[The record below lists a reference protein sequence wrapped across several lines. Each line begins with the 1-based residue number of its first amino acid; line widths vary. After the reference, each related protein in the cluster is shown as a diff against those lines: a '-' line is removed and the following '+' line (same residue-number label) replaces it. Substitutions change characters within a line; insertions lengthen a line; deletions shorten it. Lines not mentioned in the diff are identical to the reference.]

1 MIAALI
7 LIALAAFAAL
17 ALGVLARAGRDMGLE
32 QWAVGG
38 RGFGWVFVFLL
49 LAGEIYTTFTFLGA
63 SGLSYGLG
71 APAYYIIAYGSLAY
85 VIAYFLLP
93 PIWAYAK
100 QHGLHSQPDFF
111 VRKFGSP
118 ALGALVSL
126 VGLVALIPYLVLQL
140 TGLGIIVVAAGYGAV
155 SKDAAIWI
163 GAIIVTVYVMVSGIR
178 GSAWTAVVKDVLI
191 LVVVVFLGLYLPFHL
206 YGGIGPMFERIAAA
220 KPGFLVFRPSGQS
233 VAWFVSTVLLTALG
247 FFMWPHSFA
256 ACYTAR
262 DARVFRRNA
271 IVLPIYQL
279 ILLFVFFVG
288 FAAVLQVPGLKGG
301 ATNLALFKLVTKEFP
316 PVVVGIVGAAGIFTA
331 LVPGSLIVMTAGMLL
346 SKNLV
351 GLGRPGA
358 SDEQTVTLAK
368 WLVPVVMLVAVY
380 FTITGNATI
389 VTMLLVGYSY
399 VTQLFPAVIASLM
412 PRNPVSAAGAFAGI
426 LTGVVV
432 ATILTF
438 THATVG
444 TLMPGLPEAIR
455 DLNVG
460 IIALAANIVVLLV
473 VSALTRTRVA
483 PADAARG

>member
-63 SGLSYGLG
+63 SGFSYGLG

-351 GLGRPGA
+351 GLARPGA